1 MEPTARKLSFGQR
14 VGESRASKTLL
25 FWSAV
30 AAVVATMVVG
40 FTWGGWV
47 TGGTARAMAQTM
59 ADDAVVKRLAPICVV
74 QSGQDPKKV
83 EKLKEL
89 TALNGYER
97 GEFLKKLGWS
107 KMPGEA
113 ESDSRVSEE
122 CAKLLTNSK

>member
-14 VGESRASKTLL
+14 MGESRASKTLL

-30 AAVVATMVVG
+30 AAVVATMIVG

-59 ADDAVVKRLAPICVV
+59 ADEAVVKRLAPICVV

-89 TALNGYER
+89 TALSGYER
-97 GEFLKKLGWS
+97 GEFLKKVGWS

-122 CAKLLTNSK
+122 CAKLLISSK